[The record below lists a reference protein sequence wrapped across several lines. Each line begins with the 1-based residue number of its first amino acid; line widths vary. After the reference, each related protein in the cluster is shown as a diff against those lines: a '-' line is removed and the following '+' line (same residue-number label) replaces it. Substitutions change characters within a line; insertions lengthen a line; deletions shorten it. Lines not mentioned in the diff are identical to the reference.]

1 MLDWIKTYLLEGFM
15 LDWVNVA
22 GMEVIENIKA

>member
-1 MLDWIKTYLLEGFM
+1 MLDSIKTYLLEGFM

-22 GMEVIENIKA
+22 GMELIENIKA

>member
-1 MLDWIKTYLLEGFM
+1 MLDWIKTNLLEGFM
-15 LDWVNVA
+15 LDWVNVV